1 MDDKWD
7 HAIGQYLDQPRGM
20 KPDPVPLAT
29 LFRAGEPPPPEV
41 LDFLAEQINP
51 TLPRHIRGNW
61 ALRVRWT
68 GKLDKFWRKAVRNIM
83 IADGKIGVGERHALR
98 VRAERKRGWEI
109 LTKRGLT

>member
-1 MDDKWD
+1 MDDKWR

-29 LFRAGEPPPPEV
+29 LFLAGEPPPPDV

-51 TLPRHIRGNW
+51 TLPIRGNW

-68 GKLDKFWRKAVRNIM
+68 GKLDKFRRKAARNSM
-83 IADGKIGVGERHALR
+83 IADGKIGVGNRHALR
-98 VRAERKRGWEI
+98 VRAEMKRCWEV